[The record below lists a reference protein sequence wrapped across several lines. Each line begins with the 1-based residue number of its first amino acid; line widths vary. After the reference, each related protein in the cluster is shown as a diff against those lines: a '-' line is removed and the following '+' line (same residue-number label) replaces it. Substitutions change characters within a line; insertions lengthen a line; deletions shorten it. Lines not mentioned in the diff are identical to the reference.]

1 MRQTEQ
7 PSPQEQ
13 KQYMAERLDE
23 LKYDFMPKEKN
34 KVYHVVSTE
43 WFKQWKTYVGLSEE
57 TPKPEDGP

>member
-1 MRQTEQ
+1 
-7 PSPQEQ
+7 
-13 KQYMAERLDE
+13 MAERLDE
-23 LKYDFMPKEKN
+23 LKYDFMPNEKN